1 MVCLLQMNLSS
12 MANLLQS
19 LLLWLALAMT
29 MAGSGGAEARELGV
43 HESARSFSG
52 DFDTQ
57 FCPPPSRCC
66 PPFSTPDGAK
76 DDFAAVPHAC
86 QAPAEPCVCEACCTT
101 LGLPGTHA
109 EALEPALPSIW
120 EPAPLIEPISHRPD
134 GPRRPPRK
142 APRDQHRAAAP
153 MPAMSS
159 GISTSFSGR
168 WLIGGLADCHLDQTK
183 ENP

>member
-1 MVCLLQMNLSS
+1 VRFSVMGAGLRCIRLICRSDHAACCL
-12 MANLLQS
+12 ANELFRPS
-19 LLLWLALAMT
+19 
-29 MAGSGGAEARELGV
+29 LGV

-134 GPRRPPRK
+134 GPRRPPRTP
-142 APRDQHRAAAP
+142 PRDQHRAAAP

>member
-12 MANLLQS
+12 MANPLQS

-76 DDFAAVPHAC
+76 DDFAAVREKAFPGDRRQFGDMRRSGAT
-86 QAPAEPCVCEACCTT
+86 EAD
-101 LGLPGTHA
+101 LGGVDPRALGKTMA
-109 EALEPALPSIW
+109 NRLDQDEALQSTYVVGESKKVQDA
-120 EPAPLIEPISHRPD
+120 
-134 GPRRPPRK
+134 RRAGRNIHSARFRK
-142 APRDQHRAAAP
+142 THSD
-153 MPAMSS
+153 
-159 GISTSFSGR
+159 
-168 WLIGGLADCHLDQTK
+168 
-183 ENP
+183 